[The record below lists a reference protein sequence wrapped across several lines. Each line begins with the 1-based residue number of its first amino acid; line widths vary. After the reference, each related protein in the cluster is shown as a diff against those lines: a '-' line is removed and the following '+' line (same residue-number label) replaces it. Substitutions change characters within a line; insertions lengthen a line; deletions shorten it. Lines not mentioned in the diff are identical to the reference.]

1 MIVDFENTSCVFLFI
16 YIFRLMKSREVICAI
31 KQIARS
37 NYKLVLSQIFII
49 FFLWAVGV
57 VSPYLSGLYIDELIA
72 GISFHSFVA
81 FILIIAA
88 ANFLK
93 IALRYLQSLISTN
106 LGQRM
111 VHQINNILF
120 QKIFTSNYAYY
131 CNIDCAYYIDQINR
145 DSNAVVNFLI
155 SNIFNFFLQAATIIA
170 SAVIVFQADKLLCV
184 IILLLIPFY
193 ICTFLLNKNKMHT
206 AKAALK
212 QRLNQYAS
220 NCAEQINKLSYI
232 KRNTLY
238 HEMSERLTRSFNHLL
253 SASLH
258 SVSVDYLFTN
268 LNQVV
273 IILAYLCIIGIGGYK
288 VTTGA
293 LSIGLFS
300 VINTYFNMMIS
311 SVSYFVGIAGSYQ
324 DTKISFQRIQKI
336 LQTPDEDKGD
346 LLPES
351 IHQVE
356 VKDFSLQYGSHVIL
370 NHCNVTFRAGCI
382 YGLRGPNGTGKT
394 TLLNAL
400 VGLFSGEI
408 SGHIYYD
415 GISINQLDMPALRRK
430 KISYIEQTPVLLNMS
445 VRDYLHFGIEQN
457 HAVSENQEHL
467 LKVWD
472 IDYLLDKEMNENG
485 SNFSG
490 GEKQKLAL
498 VRALSKESSLILL
511 DEPTSALDKPSVA
524 KLIDLLQSIKSNT
537 IIIVVS
543 HDLDM
548 LEHCDEVINLS
559 SIQYPSSGIIN
570 KYGLDEDHIS

>member
-16 YIFRLMKSREVICAI
+16 YIFRLMKSREVICSI

-370 NHCNVTFRAGCI
+370 NHCNVTFRTGCI

>member
-1 MIVDFENTSCVFLFI
+1 MFLFV
-16 YIFRLMKSREVICAI
+16 FMKNREIVRAI
-31 KQIARS
+31 KQIAQS

-93 IALRYLQSLISTN
+93 IALRYLQSLVSTN

-370 NHCNVTFRAGCI
+370 NHCNVTFRTGCI

>member
-1 MIVDFENTSCVFLFI
+1 MFLFV
-16 YIFRLMKSREVICAI
+16 FMKNREIVRAI
-31 KQIARS
+31 KQIAQS

-57 VSPYLSGLYIDELIA
+57 VTPYLSGLYIDELIA

-93 IALRYLQSLISTN
+93 IALRYLQSLVSTN

-370 NHCNVTFRAGCI
+370 NHCNVTFRTGCI

-400 VGLFSGEI
+400 VGLFSGEV

-415 GISINQLDMPALRRK
+415 GISTDQLDMPALRRK
-430 KISYIEQTPVLLNMS
+430 KISYIEQAPVLLNMS

-457 HAVSENQEHL
+457 HAVSENQENL

-511 DEPTSALDKPSVA
+511 DEPTSALDKSSTA
-524 KLIDLLQSIKSNT
+524 KLIDLLQDMKSQA

-543 HDLDM
+543 HDWDM
-548 LEHCDEVINLS
+548 LEHCDEVIDLA
-559 SIQYPSSGIIN
+559 SIQHF
-570 KYGLDEDHIS
+570 KETL

>member
-93 IALRYLQSLISTN
+93 IALRYLQSLVSTN

-336 LQTPDEDKGD
+336 LQTPDEDKSD

-370 NHCNVTFRAGCI
+370 NHCNVIFRAGCI

>member
-31 KQIARS
+31 KQIAYS
-37 NYKLVLSQIFII
+37 NYKLIFSQICII

-400 VGLFSGEI
+400 VGLFSGEV

-457 HAVSENQEHL
+457 QTVSENQKQL

-559 SIQYPSSGIIN
+559 SIQYSLSSLIN
-570 KYGLDEDHIS
+570 KYALDEDHIS

>member
-1 MIVDFENTSCVFLFI
+1 
-16 YIFRLMKSREVICAI
+16 MKSREVICAI

-370 NHCNVTFRAGCI
+370 NHCNVIFRAGCI

-457 HAVSENQEHL
+457 QTVSENQKQL

>member
-1 MIVDFENTSCVFLFI
+1 
-16 YIFRLMKSREVICAI
+16 MKSREVICSI

-93 IALRYLQSLISTN
+93 IALRYLQSLVSTN

-457 HAVSENQEHL
+457 QTVSENQKQL

>member
-16 YIFRLMKSREVICAI
+16 YIFRLMKSREVICSI

-370 NHCNVTFRAGCI
+370 NHCNVTFRTGCI

-400 VGLFSGEI
+400 VGLFSGEV

-457 HAVSENQEHL
+457 QTVSENQKQL

-559 SIQYPSSGIIN
+559 SIQYSLSSLIN
-570 KYGLDEDHIS
+570 KYALDEDHIS

>member
-16 YIFRLMKSREVICAI
+16 YIFRLMKSREVICSI

-370 NHCNVTFRAGCI
+370 NHCNVIFRAGCI

-400 VGLFSGEI
+400 VGLFSGEV

-415 GISINQLDMPALRRK
+415 GISTDQLDMPALRRK
-430 KISYIEQTPVLLNMS
+430 KITYIEQTPVLLNMS

-457 HAVSENQEHL
+457 QTVSENQKQL

>member
-93 IALRYLQSLISTN
+93 IALRYLQSLVSTN

-400 VGLFSGEI
+400 VGLFSGEV

-415 GISINQLDMPALRRK
+415 GISIDQLDMPALRRK
-430 KISYIEQTPVLLNMS
+430 KISYIEQAPVLLNMS

>member
-1 MIVDFENTSCVFLFI
+1 
-16 YIFRLMKSREVICAI
+16 MKSREVICSI

-370 NHCNVTFRAGCI
+370 NHCNVTFRTGCI

-394 TLLNAL
+394 TLLNAI
-400 VGLFSGEI
+400 VGLFSGEV

-415 GISINQLDMPALRRK
+415 GISTDQLDMPALRRK
-430 KISYIEQTPVLLNMS
+430 KISYIEQAPVLLNMS

>member
-93 IALRYLQSLISTN
+93 IALRYLQSLVSTN

-370 NHCNVTFRAGCI
+370 NHCNVTFPSGCI

-400 VGLFSGEI
+400 VGLFSGEV

-415 GISINQLDMPALRRK
+415 GISTDQLDMPALRRK
-430 KISYIEQTPVLLNMS
+430 KISYIEQAPVLLNMS

-511 DEPTSALDKPSVA
+511 DEPTSALDKSSTA
-524 KLIDLLQSIKSNT
+524 KLIDLLQDMKSQA

-543 HDLDM
+543 HDWDM
-548 LEHCDEVINLS
+548 LEHCDEVIDLA
-559 SIQYPSSGIIN
+559 SIQHF
-570 KYGLDEDHIS
+570 KETL

>member
-1 MIVDFENTSCVFLFI
+1 MIVDFENTSCIFLFI
-16 YIFRLMKSREVICAI
+16 YIFRLMKSREVICSI

-93 IALRYLQSLISTN
+93 IALRYLQSLVSTN

-370 NHCNVTFRAGCI
+370 NHCNVTFRTGCI

-400 VGLFSGEI
+400 VGLFSGEV

-415 GISINQLDMPALRRK
+415 GISTDQLDMPALRRK
-430 KISYIEQTPVLLNMS
+430 KISYIEQAPVLLNMS

-498 VRALSKESSLILL
+498 VRALSKERSLILL

>member
-16 YIFRLMKSREVICAI
+16 YIFRLMKSREVICSI

-370 NHCNVTFRAGCI
+370 NHCNVIFRAGCI

-400 VGLFSGEI
+400 VGLFSGEV

-415 GISINQLDMPALRRK
+415 GISTDQLDMPALRRK

-457 HAVSENQEHL
+457 QTVSENQKQL

-511 DEPTSALDKPSVA
+511 DEPTSALDKSSTA
-524 KLIDLLQSIKSNT
+524 KLIDLLQDMKSQA

-543 HDLDM
+543 HDWDM
-548 LEHCDEVINLS
+548 LEHCDEVIDLA
-559 SIQYPSSGIIN
+559 SIQHF
-570 KYGLDEDHIS
+570 KETL

>member
-1 MIVDFENTSCVFLFI
+1 MIVDFENTSCIFLFI
-16 YIFRLMKSREVICAI
+16 YIFRLMKSREVICSI

-93 IALRYLQSLISTN
+93 IALRYLQSLVSTN

-170 SAVIVFQADKLLCV
+170 SAVIVFQADKLLCF

-370 NHCNVTFRAGCI
+370 NHCNVTFRTGCI

-400 VGLFSGEI
+400 VGLFSGEV

-415 GISINQLDMPALRRK
+415 GISTDQLDMPALRRK
-430 KISYIEQTPVLLNMS
+430 KISYIEQAPVLLNMS

>member
-1 MIVDFENTSCVFLFI
+1 
-16 YIFRLMKSREVICAI
+16 MKSREVICAI

-93 IALRYLQSLISTN
+93 IALRYLQSLVSTN

-400 VGLFSGEI
+400 VGLFSGEV

-415 GISINQLDMPALRRK
+415 GISTDQLDMPALRRK

-457 HAVSENQEHL
+457 QTVSENQKQL

>member
-93 IALRYLQSLISTN
+93 IALRYLQSLVSTN

-220 NCAEQINKLSYI
+220 NCAEQINKLSYV

>member
-370 NHCNVTFRAGCI
+370 NHCNVTFRTGCI

-400 VGLFSGEI
+400 VGLFSGEV

-415 GISINQLDMPALRRK
+415 GISTDQLDMPALRRK
-430 KISYIEQTPVLLNMS
+430 KISYIEQAPVLLNMS

>member
-16 YIFRLMKSREVICAI
+16 YIFRFMKSREVIHAI
-31 KQIARS
+31 KQIAYS
-37 NYKLVLSQIFII
+37 NYKLVFSQICII

-93 IALRYLQSLISTN
+93 IALRYLQSLVSTN

-238 HEMSERLTRSFNHLL
+238 HEMSERLAHSFNHLL

-400 VGLFSGEI
+400 VGLFSGEV

-430 KISYIEQTPVLLNMS
+430 KITYIEQTPVLLNMS

-457 HAVSENQEHL
+457 QTVSENQKQL